1 MGRAII
7 TATRAAGVLTHHA
20 ADVALFERVNV
31 MTIQLKV
38 GDTVAYR
45 REFLRSAGFFTGP
58 IPFARGRIIALAPVF
73 EDRAI
78 ATVDWGNPEIP
89 AKVLTSNL
97 VRADRIHWER
107 V

>member
-1 MGRAII
+1 MTII
-7 TATRAAGVLTHHA
+7 ATRAAGVSTRRA
-20 ADVALFERVNV
+20 AVVALFERVSL

-45 REFLRSAGFFTGP
+45 REFLRSAGFFSGP

-73 EDRAI
+73 EDRAV
-78 ATVDWGNPEIP
+78 ATIDWGRPDIP

-97 VRADRIHWER
+97 VRADRIHLER
-107 V
+107 P

>member
-1 MGRAII
+1 MR
-7 TATRAAGVLTHHA
+7 RAAVA
-20 ADVALFERVNV
+20 ALFERVSL

-45 REFLRSAGFFTGP
+45 REFLRSAGFFSGP
-58 IPFARGRIIALAPVF
+58 VPFARGRIIALAPVF

-78 ATVDWGNPEIP
+78 ATIDWGNPEIP

-97 VRADRIHWER
+97 VRADRIQFER

>member
-1 MGRAII
+1 MN
-7 TATRAAGVLTHHA
+7 T
-20 ADVALFERVNV
+20 LFK
-31 MTIQLKV
+31 L

-45 REFLRSAGFFTGP
+45 REFLRSAGFFSGP
-58 IPFARGRIIALAPVF
+58 VPFARGRIIALAPVF

-97 VRADRIHWER
+97 VRADRIHLER